1 MKKIK
6 NKKSLYVMHSEK
18 SNTNYFTDN
27 APNNISVNHP
37 SKDIKGT
44 LGQELN
50 GKKVVVCVTASVAC
64 YKAIDLIRAFV
75 RHGAD
80 VCVVMSKTVEKFMS
94 KDYFL
99 WASGNEV
106 ISELS
111 GELEHV
117 RVANYNTS
125 DLIVVYPCTANTI
138 GKFANGIDDTPVTSI
153 LSIALGS
160 SIPIIIAP
168 AMHEAMYYNT
178 IIKSNIQKLEN
189 NGVKFSKPVLEED
202 KAKVAPVDLV
212 LSQCISIILSHVPSV
227 TPMESQ
233 GESTWNFF
241 CKNDTDMLSNSG
253 EKKLL
258 SFFTKKRILISVG
271 STIEYIDPVRIIS
284 NTSSG
289 KMGFSLINRALKHGL
304 EVTIIK
310 GVTQIDESFSKFSEQ
325 NKNRP
330 QLIETRTTDQMD
342 QAITNEL
349 NKKKFDI
356 VMLAAAVSD
365 FRPSLVSDKKIP
377 TDNNS
382 IDLKLLPTV
391 KIVDKIKH
399 IQKGTYLVAFKAEY
413 RVGYQNLLSKS
424 WQKLVQSRADLIIA
438 NDVGS
443 GEPVIGS
450 DSNKILALDRERNYY
465 DFPLQGKND
474 VAENIFKLIHL
485 KLCRNKMQ

>member
-1 MKKIK
+1 
-6 NKKSLYVMHSEK
+6 MHSEK
-18 SNTNYFTDN
+18 SNTNCFNDSTPHN
-27 APNNISVNHP
+27 VTVSHP
-37 SKDIKGT
+37 SKDIRGT

-50 GKKVVVCVTASVAC
+50 GKKLVVCVTASVAC
-64 YKAIDLIRAFV
+64 YRAIDLIRAFV

-80 VCVVMSKTVEKFMS
+80 VCVVMSNTVEKFMS

-99 WASGNEV
+99 WASGNKV

-138 GKFANGIDDTPVTSI
+138 GKFANGIDDTPVTSV
-153 LSIALGS
+153 LSIALGA

-168 AMHEAMYYNT
+168 AMHEAMYYNA

-189 NGVKFSKPVLEED
+189 LGVKFSRPVLEED

-212 LSQCISIILSHVPSV
+212 LSQSISLILSHVPRV
-227 TPMESQ
+227 TRVQSH
-233 GESTWNFF
+233 GEATWNCF
-241 CKNDTDMLSNSG
+241 CKNDTDSLSNFG

-258 SFFTKKRILISVG
+258 SFFSKKRILISVG
-271 STIEYIDPVRIIS
+271 STVEYIDPVRIIS

-289 KMGFSLINRALKHGL
+289 KMGFFLINQALKHGL

-310 GVTQIDESFSKFSEQ
+310 GVTQIDGKFSKFTEQ
-325 NKNRP
+325 SKNRP
-330 QLIETRTTDQMD
+330 QLVETRTTDQMA

-349 NKKKFDI
+349 NKKQFDI
-356 VMLAAAVSD
+356 VILAAAVSD
-365 FRPSLVSDKKIP
+365 FRPSMVSDRKIP

-382 IDLKLLPTV
+382 IDLRLLPTV
-391 KIVDKIKH
+391 KIVDNIKH
-399 IQKGTYLVAFKAEY
+399 IQKDTFLVAFKAEY

-438 NDVGS
+438 NDVGLDV
-443 GEPVIGS
+443 PVIGS

-474 VAENIFKLIHL
+474 VAKNIFKLIHL
-485 KLCRNKMQ
+485 QLCVNHMK